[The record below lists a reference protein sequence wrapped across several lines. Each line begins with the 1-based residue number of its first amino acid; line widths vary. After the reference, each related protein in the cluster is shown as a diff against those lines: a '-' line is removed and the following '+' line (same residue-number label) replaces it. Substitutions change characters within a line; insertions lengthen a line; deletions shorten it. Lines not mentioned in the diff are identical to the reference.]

1 MTLKKILDIIDKS
14 NAEVLQQIDKLVKF
28 WKDPGNGKEDPP
40 KVKEVK
46 QEKKVE
52 PKADVQQ
59 RLKSSKSQTEIGEQ
73 KEQKDQRTL
82 SDSKSYNT
90 LRAVSSAYLKLK

>member
-28 WKDPGNGKEDPP
+28 WKDPSNGKEDTS

-46 QEKKVE
+46 PEKKVE

-59 RLKSSKSQTEIGEQ
+59 RLKSSKSQTDIGEQ

-82 SDSKSYNT
+82 SDSKS
-90 LRAVSSAYLKLK
+90 